1 MRILGTVFLVLCSF
15 VAAAQSGPPTLCK
28 PCLFYGGDLNP
39 DDPNAVAFANE
50 NTLTTP
56 YTYAYG
62 AVTVPTNRTLLVE
75 GILFQTVMQFD
86 KFDPNGVYWEIRTSI
101 YGTGGNLIASG
112 SRGVAVEPTG
122 RQLNGVP
129 EYTVAV
135 RLVPAVQITGGSK
148 YPGTTYWFNILPQGT
163 NKNDGICKIASYMV
177 SNSTQE
183 TNSLHSFAQPV
194 DSIVLDS
201 VPSLQDFVSCTAAG
215 YTGSQCAFLSFGLM
229 GRVLQ

>member
-1 MRILGTVFLVLCSF
+1 MASRFLILLFCGLAISAL
-15 VAAAQSGPPTLCK
+15 AQGPPPLCK

-39 DDPNAVAFANE
+39 DDPNAVAFPNE

-62 AVTVPTNRTLLVE
+62 AVTVPANRALLVE
-75 GILFQTVMQFD
+75 GILFQTVMPFD
-86 KFDPNGVYWEIRTSI
+86 TLDPKGVYWQIRTGI

-112 SRGVAVEPTG
+112 GGGVAIQPTG
-122 RQLNGVP
+122 RELNGVP
-129 EYTVAV
+129 EYTIAV
-135 RLVPAVQITGGSK
+135 KLVPAVQIAGGSK
-148 YPGTTYWFNILPQGT
+148 YPGTTYWFNMLPQCT
-163 NKNDGICKIASYMV
+163 NKNDGVCKIANYMV

-194 DSIVLDS
+194 DSIVLDA
-201 VPSLQDFVSCTAAG
+201 VLQDYITCTAAG